1 MLAMRLMVKIPST
14 DLVARCVCG
23 STGWQLRYGVHWF
36 SSCRCATLKTA
47 RHNAVVKVMAEM
59 STKIRMQVREGESAC
74 WIRGRPDLRPFDLLA
89 RPYDDLSS
97 PWHGYDITVA
107 DPTRLGLVPS
117 GSRYFKS
124 GKASSRLVSKKKYHF
139 RRLVQQHGLTHPA
152 EFAALGFEVTGGLG
166 SHASDWLKEVCSQ
179 AQELGAGAPERN
191 WTASNFSAYY
201 TQLLSF
207 TTVKLTALSVLNGI
221 RRSIAETLAQA

>member
-1 MLAMRLMVKIPST
+1 
-14 DLVARCVCG
+14 
-23 STGWQLRYGVHWF
+23 
-36 SSCRCATLKTA
+36 
-47 RHNAVVKVMAEM
+47 
-59 STKIRMQVREGESAC
+59 
-74 WIRGRPDLRPFDLLA
+74 
-89 RPYDDLSS
+89 
-97 PWHGYDITVA
+97 
-107 DPTRLGLVPS
+107 
-117 GSRYFKS
+117 
-124 GKASSRLVSKKKYHF
+124 
-139 RRLVQQHGLTHPA
+139 LVQQHGLTHPA

-166 SHASDWLKEVCSQ
+166 SHASEWLKEVCSQ